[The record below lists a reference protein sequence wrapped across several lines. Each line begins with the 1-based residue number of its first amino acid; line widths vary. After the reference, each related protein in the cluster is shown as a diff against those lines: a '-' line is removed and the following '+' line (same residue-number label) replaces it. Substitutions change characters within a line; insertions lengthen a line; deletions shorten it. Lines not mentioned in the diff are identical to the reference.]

1 MAREVCRNK
10 GNLGA
15 VFNAANEV
23 AVQACLDQVITFI
36 DIYEVVE
43 RTFGHFSCSKIA
55 TIEDVFEYDRQA
67 RIQAEKVIKSL
78 N

>member
-1 MAREVCRNK
+1 MQGK

-15 VFNAANEV
+15 IFNAANEV
-23 AVQACLDQVITFI
+23 AVQAFRDARITFI
-36 DIYEVVE
+36 NIYEVVD
-43 RTFGHFSCSKIA
+43 RTFNHFSGSNIA
-55 TIEDVFEYDRQA
+55 TMEDVFEYDRQA